1 MMKLL
6 AILPG
11 LALLLAPSSLSA
23 GDEVEIP
30 LTDVPEVVLAAAL
43 DAMPG
48 IELTEAEFEMERGQ
62 RIYELEG
69 RLDGVE
75 YEIEVSSAG
84 EVIEVEED

>member
-1 MMKLL
+1 MKLL